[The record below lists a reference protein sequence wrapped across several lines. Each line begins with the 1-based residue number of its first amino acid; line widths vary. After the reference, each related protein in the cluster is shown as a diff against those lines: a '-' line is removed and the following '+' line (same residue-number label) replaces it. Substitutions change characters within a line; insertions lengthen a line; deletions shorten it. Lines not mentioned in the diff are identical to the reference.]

1 MLLRLLLLA
10 CLGTGPVLAKQAFF
24 GTVTIVTDGDTL
36 WVAPAQG
43 GAVRKLRID
52 GLDAPEIC
60 QAGGETARAVLM
72 DAALHKRVWVEVR
85 RLDIYG
91 RGLAKVWLDRN
102 DLGAYLVSQG
112 QAWSY
117 RGRGSAGPYAAQE
130 ALARQARRGVF
141 ALSRPENPQKFRQR
155 HGTCHVPSS

>member
-1 MLLRLLLLA
+1 MFYRLLLL
-10 CLGTGPVLAKQAFF
+10 CCFLSGPVLAKQGFF
-24 GTVTIVTDGDTL
+24 GTVTFVTDGDTL

-102 DLGAYLVSQG
+102 DLGFSNYDCKRETQCPEGTFCQSDQCIPIVTPAMTN
-112 QAWSY
+112 
-117 RGRGSAGPYAAQE
+117 SAGATGYYA
-130 ALARQARRGVF
+130 
-141 ALSRPENPQKFRQR
+141 
-155 HGTCHVPSS
+155 

>member
-24 GTVTIVTDGDTL
+24 GTVTFVTDGDTL

-43 GAVRKLRID
+43 GQAQKLRID

-60 QAGGETARAVLM
+60 QMGGEASRAALM
-72 DAALHKRVWVEVR
+72 QVALHKRVWVEVR
-85 RLDIYG
+85 RLDKYG
-91 RGLAKVWLDRN
+91 RGLATVWLDRN

-117 RGRGSAGPYAAQE
+117 RGRGTGGPYAAQE